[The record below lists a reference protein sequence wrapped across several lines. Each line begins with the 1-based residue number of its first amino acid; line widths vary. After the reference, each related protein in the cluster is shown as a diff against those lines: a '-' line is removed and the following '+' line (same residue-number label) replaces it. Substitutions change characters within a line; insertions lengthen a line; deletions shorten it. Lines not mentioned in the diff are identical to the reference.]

1 MRTWR
6 ALCALL
12 VFAAPAAAE
21 PDWPAAGRETAEL
34 LAGAIRIDTTNPPGR
49 EGEAARHFARYLEA
63 HGIRAER
70 LESAPGRSSVIARLP
85 ATAPDGSGA
94 VLLLSHLDVVPADPV
109 EWRVPPF
116 GGEIREGAVWGRGAL
131 DDKGHGAVF
140 AAALALVAAS
150 DRPRRRDLVFCAST
164 DEEMGGAAGIE
175 WLIERHWAALGPPAL
190 VWNEGGASAP
200 LDALGGI
207 VANGV
212 ATTEKRALWLTLVT
226 EGEGGH
232 GSQPVRDAAN
242 DRLVRAL
249 ARVSAWE
256 TPLRLTPTVA
266 EQFARLEARL
276 ELPWNLALAVLQ
288 LPGGLRVGGPFLTG
302 DRLTNAMVRDTVALT
317 GLRSGLKH
325 NVIPGR
331 AEATLDVRL
340 LPDTDAAAFLRELEA
355 VIADPEVRVRLPE
368 GGAPAASAASPW
380 QSELFEAIA
389 SEMERE
395 LPGSVTLPVQTTGGT
410 DSEPFRRRGIPA
422 YGFLPALLSAELN
435 RTIHGPDERF
445 PLAELERALRVT
457 TRVLERLVAPARA
470 QALGAEGRGSPE
482 PK

>member
-1 MRTWR
+1 MWR

-12 VFAAPAAAE
+12 IFAGPAAAE
-21 PDWPAAGRETAEL
+21 PDWPAAGREAAQL

-49 EGEAARHFARYLEA
+49 EGEAARYFAHYLEA

-70 LESAPGRSSVIARLP
+70 VEPALGRGSVIGRLS
-85 ATAPDGSGA
+85 ATVPDGSGA
-94 VLLLSHLDVVPADPV
+94 LLLLSHLDVVPADPT
-109 EWRVPPF
+109 EWRAPPF
-116 GGEIREGAVWGRGAL
+116 GGEIRDGAVWGRGAL

-140 AAALALVAAS
+140 AAALALIAAS
-150 DRPRRRDLVFCAST
+150 DLPRRRDIVFCASA
-164 DEEMGGAAGIE
+164 DEEVGGAAGVE

-200 LDALGGI
+200 LDTLGGVI
-207 VANGV
+207 ANGI
-212 ATTEKRALWLTLVT
+212 ATIEKRALWLTLVA

-232 GSQPVRDAAN
+232 GSQPVRDAAS

-266 EQFARLEARL
+266 DQLARLEAKL
-276 ELPWNLALAVLQ
+276 AFPWSWAIAALQ
-288 LPGGLRVGGPFLTG
+288 LPGGLAVGGPFLTD

-355 VIADPEVRVRLPE
+355 VIDDPEVRVLLPE
-368 GGAPAASAASPW
+368 AGVPAPSAASPF

-389 SEMERE
+389 AEIERE

-410 DSEPFRRRGIPA
+410 DSEPFRQRGVPA
-422 YGFLPALLSAELN
+422 YGYLPALLSAELN

-445 PLAELERALRVT
+445 PLPELERAVRVT
-457 TRVLERLVAPARA
+457 TRVLERLVATARA
-470 QALGAEGRGSPE
+470 QAPGAAGRGSTE

>member
-1 MRTWR
+1 MGSS
-6 ALCALL
+6 ALL
-12 VFAAPAAAE
+12 IAALAAQPAVAE
-21 PDWPAAGRETAEL
+21 ADWPAAGREAAAL

-49 EGEAARHFARYLEA
+49 ELAAARHFARYLEA
-63 HGIRAER
+63 HGIPAE
-70 LESAPGRSSVIARLP
+70 LVESAPERGSVIARLP
-85 ATAPDGSGA
+85 ATAPDGSGP
-94 VLLLSHLDVVPADPV
+94 VLLLSHLDVVPADAA
-109 EWRVPPF
+109 EWKAPPF
-116 GGEIREGAVWGRGAL
+116 AGEIQGGAVWGRGAL

-140 AAALALVAAS
+140 AVALALLAES
-150 DRPRRRDLVFCAST
+150 GKPRRRDLVFCASA
-164 DEEMGGAAGIE
+164 DEEMAGAAGVE
-175 WLIERHWAALGPPAL
+175 WLIARHWRALGPPAA

-207 VANGV
+207 VANGI

-266 EQFARLEARL
+266 EQFSRLSARLDF
-276 ELPWNLALAVLQ
+276 PWNAALYGLQ
-288 LPGGLRVGGPFLTG
+288 LPGGLALGGPFLAE

-317 GLRSGLKH
+317 GLHSGLKH

-340 LPDTDAAAFLRELEA
+340 LPDTDVAAFLRQLEA
-355 VIADPEVRVRLPE
+355 VIGDPLVRVVPPAGGLP
-368 GGAPAASAASPW
+368 APSLASPW
-380 QSELFEAIA
+380 QNELFEAIA

-395 LPGSVTLPVQTTGGT
+395 LPGSVTLPVQTTGST
-410 DSEPFRRRGIPA
+410 DSEPFRQRGIPA
-422 YGFLPALLSAELN
+422 YGFLPALLSSELN
-435 RTIHGPDERF
+435 RSIHGADERF
-445 PLAELERALRVT
+445 PLVEIERAVRVT
-457 TRVLERLVAPARA
+457 GRVLERLVAP
-470 QALGAEGRGSPE
+470 
-482 PK
+482 